1 MASSTKQTSA
11 RADAS
16 GMLPHVS
23 DPTESTESMGST
35 GPSQESPRATA
46 ARSRPSV
53 LGVIAVVA
61 NVVLTV
67 VYPLAIW
74 WSLTHLSPRVVGLVA
89 LAIVVPLM
97 ALRFRR
103 ADRANLVAVLRVP
116 MVVLAVL
123 LLGVITDD
131 ARFVLFMPVLING
144 ALLLTFAA
152 SLRTVP
158 MIERF
163 ARMQDPEL
171 TPDKQRHCRQ
181 VTWAWVIFFGLNASV
196 AASLALFAPLA
207 WWATYNGGIA
217 YALMGSMFAGEY
229 VLRKARFR
237 EYGRGP
243 QDWLLAKAFPPRP
256 GADR

>member
-1 MASSTKQTSA
+1 MAKQQTSA
-11 RADAS
+11 TA
-16 GMLPHVS
+16 GMLPRVTEPS
-23 DPTESTESMGST
+23 ERDDSVERKDSVDPTESTEGSAA
-35 GPSQESPRATA
+35 PRG
-46 ARSRPSV
+46 RPTV
-53 LGVIAVVA
+53 LGVLAVVA
-61 NVVLTV
+61 NVVLAV
-67 VYPLAIW
+67 VYPLAVW

-97 ALRFRR
+97 ALRFRNAVR
-103 ADRANLVAVLRVP
+103 ENLVAVLRVP
-116 MVVLAVL
+116 LVVLAVL

-144 ALLLTFAA
+144 ALLVTFAS

-163 ARMQDPEL
+163 ARMQDPRL

-181 VTWAWVIFFGLNASV
+181 VTWAWVVFFVLNAAT
-196 AASLALFAPLA
+196 AAALALFAPLA

-243 QDWLLAKAFPPRP
+243 QDWLLAKVFPPR
-256 GADR
+256 GGTS

>member
-1 MASSTKQTSA
+1 MKERSEPAV
-11 RADAS
+11 S
-16 GMLPHVS
+16 GMLPSV
-23 DPTESTESMGST
+23 PPEEPKIRR
-35 GPSQESPRATA
+35 GPSVT
-46 ARSRPSV
+46 
-53 LGVIAVVA
+53 GVIAAVA
-61 NVVLTV
+61 NVVLAV

-89 LAIVVPLM
+89 LAIVVPTL
-97 ALRFRR
+97 ALRFRK
-103 ADRANLVAVLRVP
+103 AERANLVAVLRVP
-116 MVVLAVL
+116 LVVLAVL

-163 ARMQDPEL
+163 ARMQDPSL
-171 TPDKQRHCRQ
+171 TQDKQRHCRQ
-181 VTWAWVIFFGLNASV
+181 VTQAWIVFFALNAAT
-196 AASLALFAPLA
+196 AAALALFAPLA
-207 WWATYNGGIA
+207 WWAAYNGAIA
-217 YALMGSMFAGEY
+217 YALMGTMFAGEY

-243 QDWLLAKAFPPRP
+243 QDWLLSKLFPPREVSRRP
-256 GADR
+256 GGASREEEA